1 MKKLTFALLTLLLM
15 ATSLVAQ
22 PQTVINTPLTDQS
35 YVFYPVV
42 VMLIAALFGA
52 LVTMV
57 KSYKAVKFYNR
68 KLKTAGS
75 QPSRSLPSER
85 KQHQGVMEPVH
96 S

>member
-1 MKKLTFALLTLLLM
+1 MKKLTLTLLPFVLM
-15 ATSLVAQ
+15 VTSLTAQ
-22 PQTVINTPLTDQS
+22 PKPELNTPFTDQS
-35 YVFYPVV
+35 YVFYPMI
-42 VMLIAALFGA
+42 VMMIAALFGA

-68 KLKTAGS
+68 KLNTAGL

-85 KQHQGVMEPVH
+85 KQHQGAMEPAH